1 MTDTV
6 GPLLY
11 LRWAAGERIGL
22 AALLVLPDGQE
33 PPALDAEGESVSATR
48 LLTRLEKTA
57 WRYDFTLPMRR
68 DTGYSLGGT
77 HYPVNADFQGDLR
90 IAFVSCNG
98 QEENDRKRPLDERNA
113 MWRRLRIEH
122 ENRPFQLLLQ
132 GGDQI
137 YADELLKTHPALKRW
152 ARGKR
157 PTKAVAPQADLAET
171 LQDGFFGLYLDILG
185 QPAISGMMAR
195 VPSLAMWDDHDI
207 CDGWGSL
214 RPAKLDS
221 PEGKTLFAIARE
233 HFLLFQYGA
242 RPDELP
248 GFCPDRTG
256 TSLGWHVALP
266 GLQVIAPDLR
276 SERRPN
282 RVMGPAGWKSFE
294 TMLETI
300 RSGADGKGGGGRVLL
315 LSSVPVLGPRL
326 SWVEAL
332 MHLTPRLEKY
342 EDDLRDQWQSRAHR
356 EEWKNFLERLAAI
369 HANPATPVTC
379 LSGEIH
385 LATHGTLD
393 VPPKPL
399 HQLVASGIAH
409 PAPPKGYAIGL
420 GLLARFGSSPLPGH
434 PIRLQG
440 LPGQPGTYTAERNY
454 LVLERRGEDWTAS
467 WELEHSGRTPK
478 LDI

>member
-1 MTDTV
+1 MTGAI

-11 LRWAAGERIGL
+11 LRGPVGKRAGERISL
-22 AALLVLPDGQE
+22 AALLVLPEGE
-33 PPALDAEGESVSATR
+33 PALALDADGEAVAATR
-48 LLTRLEKTA
+48 LLTRLGKTA

-77 HYPVNADFQGDLR
+77 HYPVNADFHGDLR

-98 QEENDRKRPLDERNA
+98 QEKNDRKRPLDERNA

-122 ENRPFQLLLQ
+122 EDRPFQLLLQ
-132 GGDQI
+132 GGDQV
-137 YADELLKTHPALKRW
+137 YADELLKSHPALKRW

-157 PTKAVAPQADLAET
+157 PSKAIAPQADLAET

-221 PEGKTLFAIARE
+221 PEGRTLFAVARE

-248 GFCPDRTG
+248 GFCPDRSG
-256 TSLGWHVALP
+256 ASLGWHVSLP
-266 GLQVIAPDLR
+266 GLHVLAPDLR
-276 SERRPN
+276 SERRPD
-282 RVMGPAGWKSFE
+282 RVMGPAGWLAFE

-300 RSGADGKGGGGRVLL
+300 RSGEGGRVLL
-315 LSSVPVLGPRL
+315 LSSVPALGPRL

-356 EEWKNFLERLAAI
+356 KEWRAFLERLAAI
-369 HANPATPVTC
+369 HANPATPITC
-379 LSGEIH
+379 VSGEIH

-409 PAPPKGYAIGL
+409 PAPSKAYAIGL

-440 LPGQPGTYTAERNY
+440 LPGKRAPYTAERNY
-454 LVLERRGEDWTAS
+454 LVLERKGAGWTAS
-467 WELEHSGRTPK
+467 WELEQSGRTPE
-478 LDI
+478 LEI

>member
-1 MTDTV
+1 VTEAI

-11 LRWAAGERIGL
+11 LRNASEGRINL

-33 PPALDAEGESVSATR
+33 PPILEAEGNSVSATR
-48 LLTRLEKTA
+48 LLTRRGKTA
-57 WRYDFTLPMRR
+57 WRYDFSLPMRR

-77 HYPVNADFQGDLR
+77 HYPVNADFTGDLR

-98 QEENDRKRPLDERNA
+98 QEKNDRKRPLEERNA
-113 MWRRLRIEH
+113 MWQRLQSEH
-122 ENRPFQLLLQ
+122 DAAPFQLLLQ

-137 YADELLKTHPALKRW
+137 YADELLNSHPALKRW
-152 ARGKR
+152 ARGGR
-157 PTKAVAPQADLAET
+157 VRQADATAEPDLAET
-171 LQDGFFGLYLDILG
+171 LRDGFFDLYLDILG
-185 QPAISGMMAR
+185 QPAISGMMAH

-214 RPAKLDS
+214 RPAKLDA
-221 PEGKTLFAIARE
+221 PEGRTLFAAARE

-248 GFCPDRTG
+248 GFCPDRSG

-266 GLQVIAPDLR
+266 GLHVLAPDLR

-282 RVMGPAGWKSFE
+282 RVMGPAGWQSFD
-294 TMLETI
+294 TMLERI
-300 RSGADGKGGGGRVLL
+300 RSAEGGGRVLL
-315 LSSVPVLGPRL
+315 LSSVPALGPRL

-356 EEWKNFLERLAAI
+356 KEWRAFLERLAAI

-379 LSGEIH
+379 VSGEIH

-409 PAPPKGYAIGL
+409 PAPSKAYAIGL

-454 LVLERRGEDWTAS
+454 LVLERRGAGWTAS
-467 WELEHSGRTPK
+467 WELEHSGRTPE